1 MNFRKVQEKLF
12 TRWGA
17 LLLSILLYSNAFAID
32 FNEMLKMDY
41 PIARGQHVVRASQF
55 QYFGFRVPP
64 AGSKVTGQFMVAQHD
79 IEVTI
84 MDANGFMIWSR
95 GNATLT
101 HYFSGRVNA
110 GSIDVNLSPGD
121 YYLVVNNKYSV
132 FTPKTFV
139 IDVKQ
144 TF

>member
-1 MNFRKVQEKLF
+1 MNFMQIKEQLF
-12 TRWGA
+12 TRWSV
-17 LLLSILLYSNAFAID
+17 LILIVLLSSNAFAID
-32 FNEMLKMDY
+32 VNEILKMDY
-41 PIARGQHVVRASQF
+41 PIARGQHVVRAGQF
-55 QYFGFRVPP
+55 QYFVFRVPP
-64 AGSKVTGQFMVAQHD
+64 TGSKVTGQFMVAQHD

-95 GNATLT
+95 GNATFT
-101 HYFSGRVNA
+101 YYFSGRVNA